1 MQKVLVVEDD
11 AVMRA
16 IEVRELKKLGF
27 DVLEADTGTKAME
40 VAEREKPVLLL
51 LDLMLP
57 EKDGFSVLEDIR
69 KNPEGPL
76 AQIPVIVLS
85 NLWSDKDILRTQ
97 ALKIDGYFVKANT
110 TMAEVMGKVKEVLQ
124 NHKG

>member
-1 MQKVLVVEDD
+1 MHKVLVVEDD
-11 AVMRA
+11 QVMRA

-27 DVLEADTGTKAME
+27 EVLEAENGLKAVEIATK
-40 VAEREKPVLLL
+40 EKPSLLL

-69 KNPEGPL
+69 KNPAGAM

-110 TMAEVMGKVKEVLQ
+110 TMAEVMGKVKEVMK
-124 NHKG
+124 NHGG